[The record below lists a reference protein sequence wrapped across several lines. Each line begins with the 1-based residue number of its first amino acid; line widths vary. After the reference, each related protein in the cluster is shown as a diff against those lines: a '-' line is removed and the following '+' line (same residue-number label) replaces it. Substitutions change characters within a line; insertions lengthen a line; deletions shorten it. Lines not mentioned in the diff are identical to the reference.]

1 MFVTGHHPVQIGFG
15 GNMTRLKKV
24 VSGLI
29 FLVLL
34 GVVSSWGYV
43 VVGTLSNFELLLLCS
58 QGKDEVTPKS
68 LCQSYLFNFGG
79 RPEDIAALNEGIGVG
94 WVIRAEDEADRTKL
108 VSFLLEKGVNIDAI
122 DQRSG
127 ITALHTAVIE
137 NDLPAVKLLLKNG
150 ANPSVK
156 DRSRGKTPLEFAFE
170 LKGKSTQPDRAA
182 IILALQNVPESA
194 SFKRGAQMR
203 AP

>member
-1 MFVTGHHPVQIGFG
+1 
-15 GNMTRLKKV
+15 MTRSKKI

-34 GVVSSWGYV
+34 GVASSWGYV
-43 VVGTLSNFELLLLCS
+43 VVRTLSDFESLLLCS
-58 QGKDEVTPKS
+58 QGKDELIPKS
-68 LCQSYLFNFGG
+68 LCQGYLFNFGG
-79 RPEDIAALNEGIGVG
+79 RPEDIAALNAGVGIG
-94 WVIRAEDEADRTKL
+94 WAIRAEDEADRTKL

-137 NDLPAVKLLLKNG
+137 NDLPAVKLLLKNE

-156 DRSRGKTPLEFAFE
+156 DRSRGKTPLEFALE
-170 LKGKSTQPDRAA
+170 LKGKPTQPDRAA
-182 IILALQNVPESA
+182 IILALQNEAESS
-194 SFKRGAQMR
+194 SFKRDALKR